1 VVEEGV
7 RGVSWNTIAVG
18 VFSIVGTLLG
28 VALGLFGERWVRR
41 WGAVRCVVD
50 SWEAIEPTNGIEE
63 RDIQVTFLN
72 DKDVNAVI
80 WDMRVEFHRE
90 GHESLF
96 PPLTYSE
103 GVDRGQLVGKL
114 NLPPQIAVTRRM
126 RMSLHGEDLRMAW
139 SADRAEFVATIAGI
153 GEGREEL
160 RPPWR

>member
-1 VVEEGV
+1 MEEGV
-7 RGVSWNTIAVG
+7 RGVSWDTIAVG

-28 VALGLFGERWVRR
+28 VALGLFGERGVRR

-50 SWEAIEPTNGIEE
+50 SWEAIEPTNGTEE

-90 GHESLF
+90 GHESLV
-96 PPLTYSE
+96 PPLTYSK

-114 NLPPQIAVTRRM
+114 NLPPQIAVTQRM
-126 RMSLHGEDLRMAW
+126 RVSLHGEDLRMAW
-139 SADRAEFVATIAGI
+139 SAERAEFVATIAGI